1 MYKKRNRIDVFRFIS
16 NKFTRNT
23 HERKG
28 QVTVFIILGI
38 LLLLALILVIL
49 LKQEIV
55 IFKPEEIIPTDKGKV
70 ENFINTCIGE
80 VGEEALFK
88 IGLQGGY
95 IEVPSDIANDGS
107 LHLRNSPF
115 TVVPFW
121 AYGLTTNI
129 PSLQLIKEDIDNY
142 LEENVRNCLLGKE
155 AFQEAYDLI
164 EKSPIEANTEIVESK
179 VIFNLHWNIEIRDKN
194 GEVITE
200 VINHVE
206 ESPIKLKSVH
216 ETAQKIIEREM
227 ETLKLEDITQDLIA
241 LEHPNVPVAGMEM
254 SCGQKSW
261 KIETVKETLKDMLR
275 INIRELKVR
284 GTDYVEFP
292 EELPYY
298 QNHYIFDLG
307 DDFVKPQVSVLFG
320 YENNYPF
327 SFDVTPRS
335 GAYMKSNPLIGG
347 NELLSF
353 LCMQTW
359 KFVYDVDY
367 PVLVTITDETTG
379 YDFKVAFTVH
389 LKRNI
394 PDRRVDVNKRE
405 SFFIDTVSDEEFCQ
419 EAKVPMM
426 VYTYKLVEE
435 ENAGINDREPLE
447 NVNLIF
453 TCLKYLCEKGK
464 TEYDFAGMGNV
475 AAYKTN
481 FPYCVGGI
489 MRGKKEGYKDGWQRV
504 VTSPEKEVELDMTPL
519 FYFPANKIKVMKHEL
534 TDEGVNN
541 GIMLSKDDIAFIKIT
556 YMKNNE
562 TFHEIN
568 SVSTGKYDPK
578 ILLDEKLGFL
588 AEADFTYNL
597 EINVLNEDKFIGGYK
612 GNWTV
617 SWDELQEAD
626 EMVFH
631 VVSKDKASEDEM
643 FELILG
649 LGKNSALIPEPEFK

>member
-453 TCLKYLCEKGK
+453 T
-464 TEYDFAGMGNV
+464 
-475 AAYKTN
+475 
-481 FPYCVGGI
+481 
-489 MRGKKEGYKDGWQRV
+489 
-504 VTSPEKEVELDMTPL
+504 
-519 FYFPANKIKVMKHEL
+519 
-534 TDEGVNN
+534 
-541 GIMLSKDDIAFIKIT
+541 
-556 YMKNNE
+556 
-562 TFHEIN
+562 
-568 SVSTGKYDPK
+568 
-578 ILLDEKLGFL
+578 
-588 AEADFTYNL
+588 
-597 EINVLNEDKFIGGYK
+597 
-612 GNWTV
+612 
-617 SWDELQEAD
+617 
-626 EMVFH
+626 
-631 VVSKDKASEDEM
+631 
-643 FELILG
+643 
-649 LGKNSALIPEPEFK
+649 